1 MSVGVCAAVI
11 LCVPKN
17 EWRFEGA
24 LPNFRSLSE
33 HTCVPPW
40 SELESTLK
48 YWHEGMWQAGIVS
61 KAPGLTLA
69 RSEMRST
76 AQISGG
82 EIVVELLLT
91 SLEGDTQVKRT
102 TRTLYLTQT
111 VRGLW

>member
-1 MSVGVCAAVI
+1 M
-11 LCVPKN
+11 
-17 EWRFEGA
+17 
-24 LPNFRSLSE
+24 
-33 HTCVPPW
+33 
-40 SELESTLK
+40 
-48 YWHEGMWQAGIVS
+48 S

-102 TRTLYLTQT
+102 TELCISRKRYAGFGRSSAHDGSFPGSRLACYFGVAFSVFPRWLRNGKFDWKLGDSGGE
-111 VRGLW
+111 VFKLSDELAVCAC